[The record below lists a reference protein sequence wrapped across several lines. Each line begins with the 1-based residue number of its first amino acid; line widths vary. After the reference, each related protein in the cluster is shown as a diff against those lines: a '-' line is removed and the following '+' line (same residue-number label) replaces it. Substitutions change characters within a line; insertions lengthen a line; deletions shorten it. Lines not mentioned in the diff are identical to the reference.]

1 MKKSDFQR
9 ESHKKPRR
17 WLPKKGDLDSYIFKG
32 EGGSWLWKKEGGGFF
47 WGWGVENSM
56 HTKNNTQTILKS
68 MFEFMLIKWLRP
80 MHGYGLSYI
89 VEVHSWGIWFL
100 CSCDN

>member
-1 MKKSDFQR
+1 MGYEWKNPIFRGKDKKNQ
-9 ESHKKPRR
+9 
-17 WLPKKGDLDSYIFKG
+17 GDDC
-32 EGGSWLWKKEGGGFF
+32 GGFF

-80 MHGYGLSYI
+80 MHGYGLRYI

-100 CSCDN
+100 SSCDN